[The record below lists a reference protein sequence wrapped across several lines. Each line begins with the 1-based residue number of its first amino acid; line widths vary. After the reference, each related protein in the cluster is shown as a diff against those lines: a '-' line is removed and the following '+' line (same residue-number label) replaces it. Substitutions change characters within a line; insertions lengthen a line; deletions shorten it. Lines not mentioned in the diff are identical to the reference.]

1 MLIWA
6 AVFRVVRRRRPVRQV
21 NLGERIAT
29 LREEQALTQVE
40 LADKA
45 RISPST
51 LSLIESGKVDRPHV
65 TTIRKI
71 SRALGVEPQELR
83 RSQEVAGSKTEA
95 PLWSIP
101 GVRERLEELG
111 ARWGVATREE
121 FLDYVRNVDPDID
134 ESGNP
139 NGIIAAQKKLAE
151 EADEVLRAL
160 REPKI
165 RASIVELLPIE
176 DANLSRLDLARED
189 MRELRQLRKE
199 LRRLYNA
206 RIVAI
211 VNYANALAA
220 AEEAEGRT
228 PGYFVPGTMA
238 REQAIEQA
246 LKRLEQALLMERT
259 T

>member
-1 MLIWA
+1 LD
-6 AVFRVVRRRRPVRQV
+6 RQSD
-21 NLGERIAT
+21 LGELIAA
-29 LREEQALTQVE
+29 LREERALTQVD
-40 LADKA
+40 LAEKA
-45 RISPST
+45 KISPST

-83 RSQEVAGSKTEA
+83 RTQELAGSKIEA
-95 PLWSIP
+95 PLWTIP

-111 ARWGVATREE
+111 AQWGVATRGE
-121 FLDYVRNVDPDID
+121 FLEYVRDIDPDID

-139 NGIIAAQKKLAE
+139 NGIIAAQRDLAE
-151 EADEVLRAL
+151 EADDVLRAL
-160 REPKI
+160 RESTV
-165 RASIVELLPIE
+165 RESILELLPI
-176 DANLSRLDLARED
+176 DDPNLSRLDLASEG

-199 LRRLYNA
+199 LGRVYNR

-211 VNYANALAA
+211 ANYANRLAR
-220 AEEAEGRT
+220 AEEAAGRS
-228 PGYFVPGTMA
+228 PGYLVPGLLA

-246 LKRLEQALLMERT
+246 LRQLEQELHMERT